1 MSSKNNS
8 LATLLIIL
16 LAIIWGSSFI
26 LMKKGLIV
34 YTPYQVGAIR
44 MFCSLL
50 FLAPFLVGH
59 FKKVEPSRWKYL
71 LIAGLC
77 GNGIPAVLFPLAET
91 RISSALAG
99 MINSMVPIFTFI
111 IGLIFFKMK
120 NERTKMVGLIIG
132 LVGAVLFVSA
142 GGEVGNTTHSNYTF
156 FVVIATI
163 CYAIS
168 VNTIRRHL
176 LGIDAIRNTGFA
188 LLFAG
193 IPLGIYLFS
202 TDFIARTV
210 SSPDAIFSL
219 SCVILLA
226 LFGTAISTIL
236 FNHLIRISDA
246 LVASSVTYLIPVV
259 AVLWGL
265 IDGEKP
271 EPIHYF
277 GFVLIIAGVYLV
289 SKPKLIKSELP
300 FSSGE
305 NSL

>member
-1 MSSKNNS
+1 
-8 LATLLIIL
+8 
-16 LAIIWGSSFI
+16 
-26 LMKKGLIV
+26 MKKGLIV

-50 FLAPFLVGH
+50 FLAPFLAGH
-59 FKKVEPSRWKYL
+59 FKKIERSRWKYL

-77 GNGIPAVLFPLAET
+77 GNGIPAILFPLAET

-142 GGEVGNTTHSNYTF
+142 GGGVGNESHSNYTF

-210 SSPDAIFSL
+210 SSPDAMFSL
-219 SCVILLA
+219 SCVIVLA
-226 LFGTAISTIL
+226 VFGTAISTIL

-271 EPIHYF
+271 EPIHYL

-300 FSSGE
+300 LGDE
-305 NSL
+305 KKSL

>member
-8 LATLLIIL
+8 LATLLIIV

-50 FLAPFLVGH
+50 FLAPFLAGH
-59 FKKVEPSRWKYL
+59 IKKIERSRWKYL

-77 GNGIPAVLFPLAET
+77 GNGIPAILFPLAET

-99 MINSMVPIFTFI
+99 MVNSMVPIFTFI

-120 NERTKMVGLIIG
+120 NDRTKMFGLIIG

-142 GGEVGNTTHSNYTF
+142 GGGVGNETHSNYTF

-202 TDFIARTV
+202 TDFISRTV
-210 SSPDAIFSL
+210 SSPDAMFSL

-226 LFGTAISTIL
+226 LFGTAISTII

-271 EPIHYF
+271 EPIHYL

-289 SKPKLIKSELP
+289 SKPKLIKSDLP
-300 FSSGE
+300 LSAKKK
-305 NSL
+305 SL